1 VQHCQALAGAEREM
15 YEFDVLTHIPM
26 DARLIDK
33 SLLTDFEVNWF
44 NQYQQKVR
52 QTLAPLMQGDEL
64 AWLNK
69 VTVAI

>member
-1 VQHCQALAGAEREM
+1 
-15 YEFDVLTHIPM
+15 
-26 DARLIDK
+26 
-33 SLLTDFEVNWF
+33 LLTDFEVNWF